1 MEIKRMKN
9 WQPLEKRPFRY
20 KKVAMQFFCPLCRT
34 ERAITTGHRLSIL
47 NYAQIILLT
56 GLVTALSFP
65 WAGFKGLAAFFPIWL
80 GFESVRRM
88 LFSKEV
94 PCPHCGFDASWYKRD
109 VKVARKR
116 VEEFWAEQQGHIEP
130 ISTQEPNLEAAV
142 E

>member
-1 MEIKRMKN
+1 MEINRMKN

-20 KKVAMQFFCPLCRT
+20 KKAALQFFCPLCRT
-34 ERAITTGHRLSIL
+34 ERSITTGHRLSVL
-47 NYAQIILLT
+47 NYVQIVLVT

-80 GFESVRRM
+80 GFEMVRRA

-116 VEEFWAEQQGHIEP
+116 VEEFWAEQQVSNQP
-130 ISTQEPNLEAAV
+130 PSSQEQQFEAAV